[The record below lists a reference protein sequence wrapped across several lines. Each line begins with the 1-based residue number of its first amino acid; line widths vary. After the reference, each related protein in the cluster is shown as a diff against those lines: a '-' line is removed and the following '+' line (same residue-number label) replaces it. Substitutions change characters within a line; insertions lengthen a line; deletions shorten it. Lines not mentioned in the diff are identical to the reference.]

1 MNVKKKFSKYKIC
14 KQNRSKLSAVFLCSD
29 YLSVSD
35 TMYCKCN
42 LSSVHALTFLR
53 AKLHYFRE
61 LQTLSEIVKVR
72 HRKWYNRW
80 RYKRFQGVGFGRE
93 LN

>member
-1 MNVKKKFSKYKIC
+1 MLWLF
-14 KQNRSKLSAVFLCSD
+14 
-29 YLSVSD
+29 
-35 TMYCKCN
+35 M
-42 LSSVHALTFLR
+42 R

-80 RYKRFQGVGFGRE
+80 GYKRFQGVGFGRE